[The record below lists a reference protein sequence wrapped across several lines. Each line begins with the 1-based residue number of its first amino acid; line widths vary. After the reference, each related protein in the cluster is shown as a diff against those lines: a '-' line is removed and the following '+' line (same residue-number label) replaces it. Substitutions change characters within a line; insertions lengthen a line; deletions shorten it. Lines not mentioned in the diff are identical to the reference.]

1 MTEYDIFPL
10 SVCDTDSFSEASKEE
25 LRVLLALIE
34 TSGRFSDTD
43 ELSRL
48 SKTSKAR
55 CAAALVFWQE
65 AKVIRE
71 PSDRPKITDEFE
83 ERIKSGEIRETD
95 AKEVAVSIKNAGLAD
110 MIAECASL
118 MRRAALNSAEV
129 KDLTALYEQYGLSEE
144 YIVTL
149 AAYIAE
155 HGRLTVTKLINKAIR
170 LTEREIDTP
179 QALEAYIIERES
191 DSEAEREFRK
201 LFGIYG
207 RAPSK
212 TEKECFKKW
221 SRDYGYFTEIVGE
234 AYDIAVTSST
244 RGHLSYTDKLL
255 TRWFEAGC
263 RTLAEC
269 KEQYGKDEEEK
280 RAKKAAESKEKK
292 AQGKPAVRYGNFD
305 PDEAFLKA
313 LERSYGPSEAHKN

>member
-1 MTEYDIFPL
+1 MIEYDVFPL
-10 SVCDTDSFSEASKEE
+10 SVCDTDAFPEASKEE

-34 TSGRFSDTD
+34 ASGRVSDAD
-43 ELSRL
+43 GLSRL
-48 SKTSKAR
+48 AKTSKAR

-65 AKVIRE
+65 AGVIRE
-71 PSDRPKITDEFE
+71 AADRPKITDEFE
-83 ERIKSGEIRETD
+83 ERIRTGEIREVE
-95 AKEVAVSIKNAGLAD
+95 AREVAVSIRNAGLAD

-118 MRRAALNSAEV
+118 MKRAALNSAEI

-144 YIVTL
+144 YIVML
-149 AAYIAE
+149 AAYLAE
-155 HGRLTVTKLINKAIR
+155 HGRLTVTKLVNKAIK
-170 LTEREIDTP
+170 LTEREVDTP
-179 QALEAYIIERES
+179 KTLEAYIVERES

-221 SRDYGYFTEIVGE
+221 SKDYGYFTEIVGE
-234 AYDIAVTSST
+234 AYDIAVTSAT
-244 RGHLSYTDKLL
+244 RGHLRYADKLL
-255 TRWFEAGC
+255 TRWYECGC

-269 KEQYGKDEEEK
+269 KERYERDEEEK
-280 RAKKAAESKEKK
+280 KAKKTSEAKEKISPK
-292 AQGKPAVRYGNFD
+292 KQTVRYGSFD

-313 LERSYGPSEAHKN
+313 LERSYGPSDTNNT